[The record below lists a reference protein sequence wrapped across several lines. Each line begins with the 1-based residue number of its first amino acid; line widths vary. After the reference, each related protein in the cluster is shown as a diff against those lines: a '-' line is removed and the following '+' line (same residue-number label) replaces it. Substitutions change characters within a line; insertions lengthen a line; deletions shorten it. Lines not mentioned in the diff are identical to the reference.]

1 MSPETTPAQDRG
13 RIMHL
18 TRTHRRS
25 AFAVLAVLAM
35 LATVLAAVPAAAGA
49 TGCDS
54 DYVSHHGDTWY
65 VSPNGTDDTANL
77 ACVFGEAAGNPDA
90 DVRLAEGVFHVD
102 FLLSIGFQGRIIGAG
117 TDATSIEP
125 LEGGLDCVTAFE
137 TTGNVAW
144 MAFGAA
150 DVVWRDLTLNIPGPA
165 CAEPWIVDIQ
175 EDPSGETFGFIA
187 EDFEIMVLSLNR
199 SPEPSDECGLTAE
212 GGLKVVNVHVN
223 APVPNFGEP
232 IFNPEG
238 AFSAF
243 TIAGTPVANCEVND
257 DLVGRVVVKDSSA
270 HGVGN
275 LLQTGNL
282 ADSVVRFKR
291 NKTSQ
296 VDTPVSVVNAERSLV
311 QVRRNHLEGVWG
323 AGVVAD
329 NCFFGALGPDCLE
342 DTMHVRVLRNTI
354 TTNEGAFTGVG
365 VFDNFFVP
373 PQIDAKIRNNHIDS
387 TGALTGML
395 LDSNYGALVGRNTFT
410 GASPF
415 GVIVGGETSKSFIG
429 NNDMTGLT
437 AFEAGILLDELTSN
451 NRVKD
456 NAGATV
462 IDLGTGNIVTPAL
475 AEAAEAFGR
484 FGLGAAYVRPDR
496 GLATWSVR

>member
-1 MSPETTPAQDRG
+1 MY
-13 RIMHL
+13 L

-25 AFAVLAVLAM
+25 ALAVLAVLAM
-35 LATVLAAVPAAAGA
+35 LATVLAAVPAAAGS

-77 ACVFGEAAGNPDA
+77 ACVLAEAAGNEDA

-102 FLLSIGFQGRIIGAG
+102 FLFSEGFQGRILGAG

-137 TTGNVAW
+137 NNGVVSW
-144 MAFGAA
+144 MTFFGA

-165 CAEPWIVDIQ
+165 CAEPWMVDIQ

-187 EDFEIMVLSLNR
+187 EDFEFMVFSLNR
-199 SPEPSDECGLTAE
+199 SPATDVCGVTAE
-212 GGLKVVNVHVN
+212 GGLKVVNVHVS

-232 IFNPEG
+232 IFNPRG

-243 TIAGTPVANCEVND
+243 TVAGTPPFNCEVND
-257 DLVGRVVVKDSSA
+257 ELVGRVVVKDSSA
-270 HGVGN
+270 YGVGN

-296 VDTPVSVVNAERSLV
+296 VDVPVSVVNAERTLV
-311 QVRRNHLEGVWG
+311 QVRRNHLDGVWG
-323 AGVVAD
+323 LGVNID
-329 NCFFGALGPDCLE
+329 NCFFGALGPDCLD
-342 DTMHVRVLRNTI
+342 DTMYVRVLRNTI
-354 TTNEGAFTGVG
+354 STNEGAFLGVG
-365 VFDNFFVP
+365 VFDNPFGL
-373 PQIDAKIRNNHIDS
+373 PQIDAKIRNNHIDT
-387 TGALTGML
+387 TGALTGVL
-395 LDSNYGALVGRNTFT
+395 LDGNYGALVGRNTFT
-410 GASPF
+410 GASLF
-415 GVIVGGETSKSFIG
+415 GVIAGGETSESFIG

-437 AFEAGILLDELTSN
+437 PFEAGILLGELTSM

-462 IDLGTGNIVTPAL
+462 LDLGTGNIVTPAL

-484 FGLGAAYVRPDR
+484 FGLGAAYARPDR